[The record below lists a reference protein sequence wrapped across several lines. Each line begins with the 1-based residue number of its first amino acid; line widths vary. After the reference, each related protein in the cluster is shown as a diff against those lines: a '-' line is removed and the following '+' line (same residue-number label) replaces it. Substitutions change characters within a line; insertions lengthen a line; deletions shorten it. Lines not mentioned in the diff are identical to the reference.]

1 VTETLSKDLK
11 GNIIWM
17 IKQDEMGGT
26 YGTNMQLSHTAYTEL
41 AVKPEWKNHVSE
53 TLAQMDGQY

>member
-1 VTETLSKDLK
+1 
-11 GNIIWM
+11 M